1 MNKTYLFILCILFL
15 KITQGQ
21 RTSGNLKSYTVK
33 GSLIDQETLQPLE
46 YGTIS
51 LVNKNNP
58 KRIQGG
64 ITDSSGVF
72 NIQLPAG
79 TYDFKAEFIGFVP
92 FTIKNLM
99 ISETKDFGQIGLKIS
114 QNLLNEIELIA
125 EKTEVEIRLDKRIY
139 NVGKDLTVRGGN
151 VADVLGNVP
160 SVSVDL
166 EGNVSLRGNDNVRI
180 LINGKPSG
188 LVGISGPQGLQ
199 NLPAESI
206 EKVEVITSP
215 SARYGAEGT
224 AGIINVVLRKDN
236 LNGLNGNFVANG
248 GIPERYSG
256 SLNVN

>member
-33 GSLIDQETLQPLE
+33 GSLIDHETLQPLE

-51 LVNKNNP
+51 LIN
-58 KRIQGG
+58 
-64 ITDSSGVF
+64 
-72 NIQLPAG
+72 
-79 TYDFKAEFIGFVP
+79 
-92 FTIKNLM
+92 
-99 ISETKDFGQIGLKIS
+99 ETKDFGQIGLKIS

-236 LNGLNGNFVANG
+236 LNGLNGNLVANG

-256 SLNVN
+256 SLNVNYRIKKVNICWKYSNK